1 MKTFQNNGKNITEN
15 IIKLKLDHLFNLCC
29 IATWS
34 TYVQR
39 KQIFDNF
46 MITYDKLTL
55 AQFTVKGHNW
65 VSLTYCDFNSY
76 LVITRF
82 IHEERLGVC
91 DHEITPLTIFYET
104 FLNFQL

>member
-15 IIKLKLDHLFNLCC
+15 IIKLKLDHSFNLCC

-39 KQIFDNF
+39 KQISDNF
-46 MITYDKLTL
+46 MISYDKLSL
-55 AQFTVKGHNW
+55 AQFAVKGHNW

-76 LVITRF
+76 SVITRF

-91 DHEITPLTIFYET
+91 DHEITPLTIFYGI

>member
-1 MKTFQNNGKNITEN
+1 MKTFQNNRKNITEN
-15 IIKLKLDHLFNLCC
+15 IIKLKLDHSFNFCC

-39 KQIFDNF
+39 KQISDNF
-46 MITYDKLTL
+46 MISYDKLSL

-76 LVITRF
+76 SVITRF

-91 DHEITPLTIFYET
+91 DHEITPLTIFYGT